1 MTKKIS
7 KAKRKKVKRE
17 GVYQPSLF
25 ERRRGGQPGNTN
37 ALTHG
42 LYSPRF
48 SPEEVEGLTGMREG
62 LQDEIEL
69 IRVQMKRL
77 LDYCDRLSDL
87 EVTLSAENYIALHNV
102 MAKEAATVAR
112 LMQVNKA
119 LNDAQNVG
127 IHAQLLAALEEVNQS
142 LLENS

>member
-1 MTKKIS
+1 MK
-7 KAKRKKVKRE
+7 
-17 GVYQPSLF
+17 
-25 ERRRGGQPGNTN
+25 
-37 ALTHG
+37 HG
-42 LYSPRF
+42 LYSPKF

-69 IRVQMKRL
+69 IRVQIKRL
-77 LDYCDRLSDL
+77 LDYCDHLSDL

-102 MAKEAATVAR
+102 LTKEAATVAR